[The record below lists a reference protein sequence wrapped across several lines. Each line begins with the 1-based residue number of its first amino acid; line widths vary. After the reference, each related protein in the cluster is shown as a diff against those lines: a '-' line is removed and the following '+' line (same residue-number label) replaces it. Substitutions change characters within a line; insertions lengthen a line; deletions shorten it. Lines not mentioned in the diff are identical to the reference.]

1 LENPNVASQIT
12 ATSGGTTTTT
22 TLPTYSSGSSFY
34 PRLALVTSATVPSTS
49 LLPAAVSYCA
59 CEYLQWGYWTGRV
72 ETPNSAMTAAT
83 RNDFAAIDTWV
94 AGQPTVNM
102 PTVGVGSYNGAAVG
116 TVYNG
121 GATYLAVGGFNQTY
135 NFGSRT
141 GTVNITNFDGA
152 SYAAAVSGSGSA
164 FAGALKGSFG
174 NRNGA
179 VAGSFYGPGA
189 VEAGGSFN
197 IYNGQPAANAKYLAS
212 GIFAGR

>member
-1 LENPNVASQIT
+1 
-12 ATSGGTTTTT
+12 
-22 TLPTYSSGSSFY
+22 
-34 PRLALVTSATVPSTS
+34 
-49 LLPAAVSYCA
+49 LPAGVSYCA

-72 ETPNSAMTAAT
+72 ETPNSAMTAVT

-121 GATYLAVGGFNQTY
+121 GATYLAAGGFNQTY